1 MQTIGLVVPTLFTR
15 LDYLARTIQS
25 IKQEPASYLL
35 LTSPLPF
42 SDAETLLEGIGVAHL
57 IDGYFVENPAFTLP
71 EKITAAMSQLP
82 DSCQHVGWLGDDD
95 ILIPDG
101 LASTAR
107 VLDEDSDV
115 VLVFGGCDYITAE
128 AETLFTNKSSQFAA
142 RLLRFG
148 PQLIPQPGALWRRS
162 AFEKVGGLSN
172 EFDMAFDFDLF
183 LKLSKIGK
191 LKHIDQTLAQFRWHP
206 DSLSVKRRWRSV
218 TEASRVRRKHYSGL
232 MRYMWVVWE
241 PWVILTTWLAGKLVG
256 LRVKSQRNSE
266 DVAAAK

>member
-42 SDAETLLEGIGVAHL
+42 SDAETLLKGIGVVHL

-82 DSCQHVGWLGDDD
+82 NSCQHIGWLGDDD
-95 ILIPDG
+95 MLLPDG
-101 LASTAR
+101 LASAAR
-107 VLDEDSDV
+107 VLDEDPDV
-115 VLVFGGCDYITAE
+115 VMVYGGCDYITSGDN
-128 AETLFTNKSSQFAA
+128 TLFTNKSSQFAA

-148 PQLIPQPGALWRRS
+148 PQLIPQPGALWRRR
-162 AFEKVGGLSN
+162 AFEELGGLSS
-172 EFDMAFDFDLF
+172 EFNLAFDLDLF
-183 LKLSKIGK
+183 LKLSKIGE
-191 LKHIDQTLAQFRWHP
+191 LRHINKTLAQFRWHP

-218 TEASRVRRKHYSGL
+218 TEASRVRRQHYSGL
-232 MRYMWVVWE
+232 MRYMWAVWE
-241 PWVILTTWLAGKLVG
+241 PWVILATWLAGKLVG
-256 LRVKSQRNSE
+256 LRLKIQRDSEKSTATE
-266 DVAAAK
+266 